1 MKLLLACA
9 SATLVA
15 GWNHLA
21 SFNAACGAELSILRG
36 TEFEASAAVGKV
48 PYQFKTAMQE
58 TLKARVA
65 TEGCTLTPQQQ
76 QLFYGLEPINFLRLF
91 DAYDTELNNTAFP
104 CTNVGNLSWSW
115 QNAKRDIKGIE
126 LPTSCRSANFATSK
140 QCNAKFRIVDNL
152 FVEIHYADKCTD
164 ASQAGYG
171 LPQVTLSCSGSMCA
185 SFGMPC
191 VPGVTTCGGGATCHS
206 FTDTNLADAMGFLVD
221 TGLFNNVTDN
231 CATGGFNFAE
241 QFFSDIINNAANML
255 GLTTTLA
262 TDRYSSLSLC
272 GVGEVDRRFNP
283 SQAPTPAPMFRCN
296 AITLPFSKVCDGVN
310 DCAGNEDELYCRCNS
325 TYPGQGIIDTNT
337 GFPYS
342 CCPVCPDHNDQNC
355 QNYNSFCASQQSS
368 SVGIEICN
376 QTSWGLNCPD
386 LMASTAATIP
396 AAAPLSYVQTAG
408 ANEHLLGFA
417 DCDGTMQLGNTNDLL
432 VANGR
437 VPFQKVA
444 ARLETILQAREP
456 CRTGTAVTDWAR
468 YFFPWAVNFW
478 GGIFFTFQ
486 SAANIFGN
494 ANPGAKL
501 DDSLRY
507 YKDAHNDTF
516 FHPPFS
522 NVYNSPTSC
531 DATTTGSGVCE
542 LAVSIGDWFAG
553 TFPTGWSSA
562 TTIHFKA
569 SSTCANSKLPQA
581 ILTCEGPCTT
591 TAKSGCCMAKEPF
604 VPATGFSCP
613 AGYVL
618 ETLNSGITDFL
629 FHNDSILSKDTTLM
643 NFVTLVATRSIGFGN
658 GAGQTPFISVGTGT
672 NTQFCRFNGSSFG
685 DNVEGWANRTVT
697 DNCPYPPMG
706 AGNGSRSCP
715 QFLTGGGVTACG
727 TSCVQ
732 TPTVNTCPACGCPQ
746 AVTPDPSISG
756 AAQLTA
762 SLALLG
768 AVLVF

>member
-152 FVEIHYADKCTD
+152 FVEIHYADTCTD

-171 LPQVTLSCSGSMCA
+171 LPQLTLSCSGSMCA

-283 SQAPTPAPMFRCN
+283 SQAPTP
-296 AITLPFSKVCDGVN
+296 V
-310 DCAGNEDELYCRCNS
+310 
-325 TYPGQGIIDTNT
+325 GQQT
-337 GFPYS
+337 
-342 CCPVCPDHNDQNC
+342 
-355 QNYNSFCASQQSS
+355 SS

-478 GGIFFTFQ
+478 GGIFFTTQ

-507 YKDAHNDTF
+507 YEDARNDTF

-531 DATTTGSGVCE
+531 DATTTGTGVCE
-542 LAVSIGDWFAG
+542 LAVSIGEWFAG

-581 ILTCEGPCTT
+581 ILTCEGPCTA

-618 ETLNSGITDFL
+618 ETLNSDITDFL
-629 FHNDSILSKDTTLM
+629 FRNDSILSKDTTLM
-643 NFVTLVATRSIGFGN
+643 NFVTLVATRSTGFGN

-715 QFLTGGGVTACG
+715 QFLTGGGITACG

-732 TPTVNTCPACGCPQ
+732 TPTVNTCPASGCPQ
-746 AVTPDPSISG
+746 PVTPDPSISG